1 VAKSKKS
8 AGRTNRKAA
17 SPNNVAA
24 SADTS
29 KVTQSS
35 DVAPSSASKAVGSK
49 AVETSAAKSPVDAA
63 KPDMPK
69 TQAPKTEPKPAGS
82 TAPEASKPAPTV
94 KTEKPAT
101 PSKAAK
107 EPAKNETPKEPAKKT
122 PPPAK
127 PVQSAPPPAQ
137 EKRRGGFIPLVLG
150 GVIAG
155 GIGYFAA
162 QNNLFGAPD
171 TTGQQITDN
180 AARIDALENAEI
192 PPVDL
197 SAVDDLATQVQGVE
211 TQVQEVA
218 AQTQEVAA
226 TLADI
231 DARLTIVEERPA
243 PDGGPSIADQTAFEK
258 ELQALKASAEEQRAE
273 IAALLENA
281 QGVEEATAN
290 AARAAQ
296 VQSAVSTINA
306 AMGTGQPFA
315 DALAPLADSN
325 IDVPAALS
333 DVAEDGVTTMA
344 NLQSRFPDTAR
355 AALGVA
361 RSSGAVE
368 GESGFGGFLKRQ
380 LGARSTQPREGS
392 DPDAVLSRAE
402 ANVVD
407 GDLDAALTE
416 LDTLPQ
422 DVQSAMQDWLEDA
435 RARNAAQIATQ
446 DLSQS
451 QPAN

>member
-1 VAKSKKS
+1 MAKSKKPAGKNKHTS
-8 AGRTNRKAA
+8 APAKNFAA
-17 SPNNVAA
+17 SGETPKATDSTVAA
-24 SADTS
+24 S
-29 KVTQSS
+29 
-35 DVAPSSASKAVGSK
+35 SSASKAVQ
-49 AVETSAAKSPVDAA
+49 TSAAKP
-63 KPDMPK
+63 
-69 TQAPKTEPKPAGS
+69 
-82 TAPEASKPAPTV
+82 APEAPKAEAPKVDISKSAPPKAENKPA
-94 KTEKPAT
+94 AT
-101 PSKAAK
+101 PTTEASKSVP
-107 EPAKNETPKEPAKKT
+107 PAKTTKPEPPKEAVKKT
-122 PPPAK
+122 PQTAK
-127 PVQSAPPPAQ
+127 PVPQQATPAPAPAP

-211 TQVQEVA
+211 AQVKGVETQVQD
-218 AQTQEVAA
+218 VAA

-231 DARLTIVEERPA
+231 DARLTVVEERPA
-243 PDGGPSIADQTAFEK
+243 PDGGPSIADQTAFEN
-258 ELQALKASAEEQRAE
+258 ELKALKASAEEQRAE

-281 QGVEEATAN
+281 QSVEEATAS

-296 VQSAVSTINA
+296 VQAAVSTINA

-315 DALAPLADSN
+315 DALAPLAENN

-333 DVAEDGVTTMA
+333 DVAEDGVKTMA

-361 RSSGAVE
+361 RSSGTVE